1 MKYSVKKSELEECDE
16 QGMILQL
23 EEDECLV
30 IKVMDLKKC
39 LFSVGKRVYENIY
52 RHNKD
57 VDSLINTIIEE
68 FIIELQKT
76 ININDGDENG
86 K

>member
-23 EEDECLV
+23 EKDECLV
-30 IKVMDLKKC
+30 IKLMDLKNC
-39 LFSVGKRVYENIY
+39 LSPVGKRVYENIY

-57 VDSLINTIIEE
+57 CDSLIYTIIEE

-76 ININDGDENG
+76 IDNSVGDENG